1 MPHQANDAWLGI
13 IEAVFDGLS
22 SFAKLGSG
30 FYLAISL
37 QHWQRQPLVWR
48 PPLARPY
55 CTRCSVAG
63 TWSSRASAEGVAT
76 L

>member
-37 QHWQRQPLVWR
+37 QHWTNIPN
-48 PPLARPY
+48 
-55 CTRCSVAG
+55 S
-63 TWSSRASAEGVAT
+63 
-76 L
+76 